1 MRRGNIMKAIRFIS
15 IITFAMLVLTSC
27 SSLFNNSAD
36 GLISEPAPQE
46 ELPMVK
52 AEMMTSGDL
61 MPGGESMLPMR
72 YIAVT
77 NEFDFDSPLYTII
90 GEVRG
95 FGRVNADNPED
106 GGTHMY
112 GKLVLDEVSAVDGVT
127 MEGTAAYDVSL
138 SNAVYE
144 LIEDAWAKG
153 AQFVIFP
160 TYTVN
165 FTEDRYIET
174 TVKAIA
180 VKVNTTDGQ

>member
-1 MRRGNIMKAIRFIS
+1 MKIIRLIS
-15 IITFAMLVLTSC
+15 IILVAMLALTSC
-27 SSLFNNSAD
+27 SSLFNSSVD
-36 GLISEPAPQE
+36 GLLSEPAPSE
-46 ELPMVK
+46 ELPVVEAK
-52 AEMMTSGDL
+52 MMTSGDL

-77 NEFDFDSPLYTII
+77 NEFDFNSPLYTMV
-90 GEVRG
+90 GEVKG

-106 GGTHMY
+106 GDTHMY
-112 GKLVLDEVSAVDGVT
+112 GKLVLDEVSAVSGVT

-180 VKVNTTDGQ
+180 VKVNTTDNGQ